1 MRKILTQFEVLP
13 SFLNL
18 ICAFGHPQHHF
29 DVDLPF
35 GYHLRIKDTMNTV
48 KDLGEWWTLQSD
60 LQQLI
65 SSCAT
70 RPLLRNPIHCKNWP
84 Q

>member
-1 MRKILTQFEVLP
+1 MIHRFLYQDHTWAPFNIPESAMRKILTEFEVLP

-35 GYHLRIKDTMNTV
+35 GYHLRVRDTMDTV
-48 KDLGEWWTLQSD
+48 KDLGEWWLLQSD
-60 LQQLI
+60 L
-65 SSCAT
+65 
-70 RPLLRNPIHCKNWP
+70 
-84 Q
+84 